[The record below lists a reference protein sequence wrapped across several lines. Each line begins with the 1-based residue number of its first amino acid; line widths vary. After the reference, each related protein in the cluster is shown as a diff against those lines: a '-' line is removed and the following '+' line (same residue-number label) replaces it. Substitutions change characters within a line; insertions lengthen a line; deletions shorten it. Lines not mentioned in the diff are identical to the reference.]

1 MQTPKVMHPMYTT
14 WGIYNDDDGA
24 AYGLVGIKGRDIAM
38 DIHHVTAAWLCI
50 ASYMTGKCLPPR
62 IHTVCLSLSKMNA

>member
-14 WGIYNDDDGA
+14 WGMHNDDDGV

-38 DIHHVTAAWLCI
+38 DVHHVTAAWLCI
-50 ASYMTGKCLPPR
+50 ASYMTGKSFSSHLYCL
-62 IHTVCLSLSKMNA
+62 CSLSKTND